1 VIFKKPV
8 VIIVNQTKINMEK
21 KSHEIE
27 IGDVIIL
34 TLSDFVKFPE
44 GKISLLDNIKNIST
58 KIKKALEGGKV
69 LRFEVDDITEEFI
82 DDEFFELYGEIDEPL
97 PEHTKYTFHHENLN
111 MFEILDESGSAYIWN
126 VE

>member
-1 VIFKKPV
+1 
-8 VIIVNQTKINMEK
+8 MEK